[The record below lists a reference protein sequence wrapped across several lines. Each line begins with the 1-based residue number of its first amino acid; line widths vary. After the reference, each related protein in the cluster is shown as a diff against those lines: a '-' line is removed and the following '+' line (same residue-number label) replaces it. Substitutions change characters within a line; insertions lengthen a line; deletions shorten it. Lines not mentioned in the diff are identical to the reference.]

1 MSANLKNPQQFILV
15 QNQTLTFMEASSS
28 SSSSSTMYD
37 VPTTLL
43 DSFRNAFGH
52 GGKRKIMAD
61 GVPNCPK
68 IVVMV
73 IAIWNL
79 VMLKAPYVSEEEI
92 IKVCAFCSTNSTVCL
107 TSQKGLD

>member
-1 MSANLKNPQQFILV
+1 
-15 QNQTLTFMEASSS
+15 MEASS

-43 DSFRNAFGH
+43 GSFQNPFGH
-52 GGKRKIMAD
+52 GSKKIMAN
-61 GVPNCPK
+61 GVPNCQRF
-68 IVVMV
+68 VMV

-92 IKVCAFCSTNSTVCL
+92 IKVCFLLDKFYCVFDVP
-107 TSQKGLD
+107 KGTRPDELYYELSSKR